1 MVNVD
6 FSQLGLTGCG
16 GAGFPTHIKLAAR
29 NVEAVIVNAAE
40 CEPLLHKDKEI
51 MRHCSEDFFKGLIRV
66 LDETGAK
73 TGYIGMKKKYADLLA
88 WLSKNLPDPRIKMLP
103 LGDFY
108 PAGDE
113 YELVYEATGRLIPHG
128 GIPLNIGCVVMNVET
143 LLNIGRNKP
152 FISKFLTLAGKV
164 PHPCTIEVPI
174 GITVREALELGGLK
188 KIDGLK
194 VIDGGPMMGKLIASP
209 ETAIVSK
216 TCGGLIALPADH
228 VLIRKMSNSDKKNSQ
243 IARSACDQCTD
254 CSELCPR
261 ALLGYPIRPHK
272 AMRTAQF
279 APYAESNYAID
290 SIFCSECGLCSLF
303 SCPEDLPPREMCML
317 SKKYHL
323 GKGVKLAEFPGEPTI
338 HPMRSVRRVSIERLI
353 KKLAL
358 LDYDHKAPLQQVSKN
373 FDKVTLPLKMHIGAP
388 SVPVVKAGDRVG
400 AGQLIAVIPEGKLGA
415 VLHASISGKVA
426 SVSDQAIVIV
436 RE

>member
-279 APYAESNYAID
+279 TPYAESDYAID

-303 SCPEDLPPREMCML
+303 SCPEDLPPREMCMI
-317 SKKYHL
+317 SKKFHL
-323 GKGVKLAEFPGEPTI
+323 GRGVKPADFKGQPQI
-338 HPMRSVRRVSIERLI
+338 HPLRQARRVSIERLL

-358 LDYDHKAPLQQVSKN
+358 LDFNHKAPLTNITQR
-373 FDKVTLPLKMHIGAP
+373 FEKVTLPLKMHIGAP
-388 SVPVVKAGDRVG
+388 VTPLVKAGETVK
-400 AGQLIAVIPEGKLGA
+400 AGQLIGAVPEGKLGA
-415 VLHASISGKVA
+415 ALHASISGKIVA
-426 SVSDQAIVIV
+426 VTDRAIVIA
-436 RE
+436 RD